1 MSETPAKRSRI
12 LTLDL
17 LRGLFLIIIFAD
29 HLAYAPSLFFQFAT
43 GTSGHFAS
51 AAEGFFAIS
60 GILVGYIYG
69 PKILSHTKK
78 IVIKMWQ
85 RALLLYGLSVGFTL
99 LYTAWAAL
107 LPGGYLRQPNWQGP
121 LTDLLVQSL
130 TLQFHFGWADFLA
143 RYAVF
148 MLIAPLAVWL
158 IAKRHAWLVALTSI
172 ATWTIFGHLAGW
184 QIFTAWQIVFMI
196 GIIIGFYLPQLEALA
211 KQIPKLK
218 RNILWWLVVGAAV
231 VSYMAVAL
239 RFVVLPAID
248 PSISDTIPA
257 DWQALLD
264 RESVSIGRIA
274 IGILWFGALYLI
286 FRRFEEWLN
295 SATRGILLLLGQN
308 SLFVYSLE
316 AFIIFSLDV
325 FLPAPNN
332 SSILGNT
339 FIGIFG
345 IAAIYIITRYKTMPP
360 LKKVY

>member
-1 MSETPAKRSRI
+1 MSEIPAKRSRI

-17 LRGLFLIIIFAD
+17 LRGLFLVIIFAD

-99 LYTAWAAL
+99 VYTAWAAL

-143 RYAVF
+143 RYAIF
-148 MLIAPLAVWL
+148 MFIAPLAIWL
-158 IAKRHAWLVALTSI
+158 IAKHHAWLVALISVAI
-172 ATWTIFGHLAGW
+172 WALSGHAAGW
-184 QIFTAWQIVFMI
+184 QIFTAWQVVFMI
-196 GIIIGFYLPQLEALA
+196 GIIIGFYLPQIESLA
-211 KQIPKLK
+211 KQIPKPK
-218 RNILWWLVVGAAV
+218 RTLLWWLVVSVATISYGFV
-231 VSYMAVAL
+231 VL
-239 RFVVLPAID
+239 RFVVAPAIY
-248 PSISDTIPA
+248 PGISDAIPGE
-257 DWQALLD
+257 WLPYLD
-264 RESVSIGRIA
+264 RESVGIA
-274 IGILWFGALYLI
+274 RIGIGIVWFSTLYLI
-286 FRRFEEWLN
+286 FRRFEEWIN
-295 SATRGILLLLGQN
+295 SSTKGVLLLLGQN
-308 SLFVYSLE
+308 SLFVYSVE
-316 AFIIFSLDV
+316 AFVIFSLDV
-325 FLPAPNN
+325 FLPAPHN

-339 FIGIFG
+339 IIGTVG
-345 IAAIYIITRYKTMPP
+345 MALIYFVTRYKLRLS
-360 LKKVY
+360 LKKV

>member
-143 RYAVF
+143 RYAIF
-148 MLIAPLAVWL
+148 MFVAPLAVWL
-158 IAKRHAWLVALTSI
+158 IAKHHAWLVAFVSVV
-172 ATWTIFGHLAGW
+172 TWALFGHAAGW
-184 QIFTAWQIVFMI
+184 QIFTAWQVVFMI
-196 GIIIGFYLPQLEALA
+196 GIIIGFYLPQ
-211 KQIPKLK
+211 I
-218 RNILWWLVVGAAV
+218 
-231 VSYMAVAL
+231 
-239 RFVVLPAID
+239 
-248 PSISDTIPA
+248 
-257 DWQALLD
+257 
-264 RESVSIGRIA
+264 
-274 IGILWFGALYLI
+274 
-286 FRRFEEWLN
+286 
-295 SATRGILLLLGQN
+295 
-308 SLFVYSLE
+308 E
-316 AFIIFSLDV
+316 AFE
-325 FLPAPNN
+325 AKRE
-332 SSILGNT
+332 
-339 FIGIFG
+339 
-345 IAAIYIITRYKTMPP
+345 AMA
-360 LKKVY
+360 

>member
-1 MSETPAKRSRI
+1 MSEIPAKRSRI

-143 RYAVF
+143 RYAIF
-148 MLIAPLAVWL
+148 MFVAPLAVWL
-158 IAKRHAWLVALTSI
+158 IAKHHAWLVAFVSVV
-172 ATWTIFGHLAGW
+172 TWALFGHATGW
-184 QIFTAWQIVFMI
+184 QIFTAWQVVFMI
-196 GIIIGFYLPQLEALA
+196 GIIIGFYLPQIEALA
-211 KQIPKLK
+211 KQIPKPK
-218 RNILWWLVVGAAV
+218 RTLLWWLVVSVAAI
-231 VSYMAVAL
+231 SYGLVIL
-239 RFVVLPAID
+239 RFAVLPFIY
-248 PSISDTIPA
+248 PGISDAIPSE
-257 DWQALLD
+257 WLSYLD
-264 RESVSIGRIA
+264 RESVGVAR
-274 IGILWFGALYLI
+274 IGIGIVWFSALYLI
-286 FRRFEEWLN
+286 FRRFEEWIN
-295 SATRGILLLLGQN
+295 SSTKGVLLLLGQN
-308 SLFVYSLE
+308 SLFVYSVE
-316 AFIIFSLDV
+316 ALVIFSLDV
-325 FLPAPNN
+325 FLPAPHN
-332 SSILGNT
+332 SSIFGNT
-339 FIGIFG
+339 IIG
-345 IAAIYIITRYKTMPP
+345 AAGMALIYFVTRYKLRQP
-360 LKKVY
+360 LKKV